1 MRSLGQKGL
10 FLAIILLPGIAVSQ
24 VGSEIV
30 LGEGTQISLQL
41 NDHLSTKLN
50 NEGDTFTA
58 TVTAPVYLKD
68 RLVIP
73 KGSLISGS
81 ISRILRP
88 GRFKG
93 KAVMN
98 LLFHS
103 IRLQGGAA
111 PLPIVA
117 SLVRVGQDG
126 NAGVRNEGNI
136 TAEDSKG
143 RNAAKVAAPTLTGAG
158 IGAIVNGGRGAAI
171 GAGIG
176 AAVGLATVLAG
187 RGKDLELRTGSAMDI
202 VLDRPLAIP
211 NDGARRIE

>member
-1 MRSLGQKGL
+1 VRNLGWKYL
-10 FLAIILLPGIAVSQ
+10 FLAFVLLPGVAGSQ

-30 LGEGTQISLQL
+30 LGEGTRISLQL
-41 NDHLSTKLN
+41 NDPLSTKLN

-68 RLVIP
+68 RLIIP
-73 KGSLISGS
+73 KGSIITGS
-81 ISRILRP
+81 ISRVLRP

-98 LLFHS
+98 LLFSS
-103 IRLQGGAA
+103 IRLPGAA
-111 PLPIVA
+111 ASLPIVA
-117 SLVRVGQDG
+117 SLARVDQEG
-126 NAGVRNEGNI
+126 NAGVRGEGTI
-136 TAEDSKG
+136 AGVDSKG
-143 RNAAKVAAPTLTGAG
+143 KDVAKVAAPTLTGAG
-158 IGAIVNGGRGAAI
+158 IGAIVDGGHGAAI

-187 RGKDLELRTGSAMDI
+187 RGKDLELRRGSTMDI

-211 NDGARRIE
+211 NDAAKRID